1 MFRNYLLVTFRN
13 LLKNKVFTLINIIGL
28 GIALSVCIVAF
39 FNHMFN
45 YEFDRNHENF
55 KEIYRI
61 TCFRDMQGREQE
73 YGRVPSTL
81 GLLIKKDIPGILKA
95 SRLHRSGSMV
105 KMGDDLFPA
114 QISFVDPEFLEIFT
128 FHSIYGDT
136 KSVPGTGNV
145 LISETMAKTLFGEEY
160 PVGKSI
166 SLVNDQNKEFPFT
179 VSAVFRDLPENCSF
193 RIDILSH
200 YETFLSM
207 WGANDADWK
216 LWTTALFIQVQEKSR
231 IPFIAGSLKDYLPVQ
246 NKARE
251 DFRINR
257 FALVPLREVGS
268 NSRNIWSSG
277 LFPSLHPAALIAP
290 SVMAIFILLLACF
303 NFANTSF
310 AVFSKRLK
318 EIGLRKSFGGQ
329 RSQLVTQ
336 FMFETMI
343 ICILALF
350 VGIAFAS
357 VLVPAYSNLWAYM
370 SIKLSFSQYGMFWV
384 FLLLLLLST
393 GFLAGVYPAL
403 HISSFNPVY
412 VLRGTNIF
420 TSSGKLSSVLL
431 TLQFSISVMAVVMG
445 IVFAQNADYQRNLD
459 LGYDRDKLIVVPIP
473 GELYTSYRNE
483 IITNPKIISA
493 EGTMNH
499 LGWGSYRRPI
509 KDAEKQLEVDVMD
522 IGSEYAQTIGLRLI
536 DGRLFDKNRA
546 EADRTNGSIIVN
558 QKLVKDFDWPDG
570 VGRTVSLYDTTTLT
584 VIGVVE
590 DFYISG
596 VWEEIEPAMMRV
608 EDNRQFSAD
617 SRQFVVL
624 VVRANPEDLPGVL
637 DFMDLKW
644 KAMGTNYLFGGRL
657 QEDLMQEEKDIN
669 GSILKVNVFLAIV
682 ATLLSLIGM
691 YNLVS
696 LDIIKR
702 TKEVGI
708 RKIQGAPVLVL
719 MFLVSRKFL
728 IVLLISSVLGCA
740 GGYFMS
746 LMLMDSIWDYFT
758 KITPGILLL
767 SALIMI
773 LATILTISVKV
784 VRAAL
789 RNPVDS
795 LRYE

>member
-45 YEFDRNHENF
+45 YEFDRTHENF
-55 KEIYRI
+55 NEIYRI

-128 FHSIYGDT
+128 FHSIFGDT

-166 SLVNDQNKEFPFT
+166 SLVNDQNKEFSFT
-179 VSAVFRDLPENCSF
+179 VSAVFSDLPENSSF

-200 YETFLSM
+200 YENFLSM

-216 LWTTALFIQVQEKSR
+216 LWTTALFIQVQEKSL
-231 IPFIAGSLKDYLPVQ
+231 IPSIASSLKDYLLVQ

-257 FALVPLREVGS
+257 FSLVPLKEVGS
-268 NSRNIWSSG
+268 NSRDIWSSG

-303 NFANTSF
+303 NFANTSRSI
-310 AVFSKRLK
+310 FSRRLK
-318 EIGLRKSFGGQ
+318 EIGLRKTFGGL
-329 RSQLVTQ
+329 RKQLVTQ
-336 FMFETMI
+336 FMFETFI
-343 ICILALF
+343 ICLLALI
-350 VGIAFAS
+350 VGIAFAEF
-357 VLVPAYSNLWAYM
+357 LVPAYSSLWSYM
-370 SIKLSFSQYGMFWV
+370 SIEMTFTRYAFFWV
-384 FLLLLLLST
+384 FLIMLVLVT

-403 HISSFNPVY
+403 YVSSFSPVSIIK
-412 VLRGTNIF
+412 GDSSIKG
-420 TSSGKLSSVLL
+420 SGKLSLVLL
-431 TLQFSISVMAVVMG
+431 TLQFSISIMSLVMG
-445 IVFAQNADYQRNLD
+445 IVFARNAEYQKTLD
-459 LGYDRDKLIVVPIP
+459 LGFDRDKLIIAPISS
-473 GELYTSYRNE
+473 ELFTAYRNE

-493 EGTMNH
+493 EGTINH

-522 IGSEYAQTIGLRLI
+522 IGPEYAQTIGLRLR

-546 EADRTNGSIIVN
+546 EADKTNGSIIVN
-558 QKLVKDFDWPDG
+558 QKLVKDFGWPDG
-570 VGRTVSLYDTTTLT
+570 VGRTVTLYDTTTLT
-584 VIGVVE
+584 IIGVVE

-596 VWEEIEPAMMRV
+596 VWEEIEPAMLRV
-608 EDNRQFSAD
+608 ADTRQFSAD

-637 DFMDLKW
+637 DFMDQKW

-708 RKIQGAPVLVL
+708 RKIQGAPVPIL

-728 IVLLISSVLGCA
+728 IVLLISSILGCA
-740 GGYFMS
+740 GGYYMS
-746 LMLMDSIWDYFT
+746 LSLMDSIWDYFT

-773 LATILTISVKV
+773 VATILTISVKV

-789 RNPVDS
+789 RNPVES
-795 LRYE
+795 LHYE